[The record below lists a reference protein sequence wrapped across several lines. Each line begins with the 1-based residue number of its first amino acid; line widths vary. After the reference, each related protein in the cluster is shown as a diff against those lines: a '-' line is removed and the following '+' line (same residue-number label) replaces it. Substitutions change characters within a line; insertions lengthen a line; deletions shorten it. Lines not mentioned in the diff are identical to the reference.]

1 EGEVWRSPG
10 RGGDPGVLDEFAVS
24 EEHQGSLMELRRRI
38 EGLFGVEMK
47 ILGMLAGGAPQE
59 ESSQIWLQ
67 LQGAPAHLKRAK
79 EFIKGLCTPELI
91 QQVRYPKDMHC
102 IFTGAKGLFLD
113 SLIGGTSAYINVHG
127 PGSVEIL
134 GLQEPVVMAK
144 SRIQEFVSKYE
155 KNQRVPEED
164 ESTVKRCFK
173 DLVEVYDDR
182 HVIDLLILPTSVKE
196 DLLNLIQEFSS
207 PRPGQECLNPSGDL
221 RPTTVLPDPLLPL
234 PIDSK
239 HGPVFCQ
246 SQGLQSPQSRTCG
259 AQVLWKRASS
269 PNLVAGHSKAHHNHP
284 TPPLEYQHINGQEIK
299 LPLMF
304 TEDKEI
310 CVGHS
315 PDPASPT
322 DFCQNLIDFNTS
334 AETPGPAGNL
344 TNPVEKSTEKEFN
357 MMLSFFTAMGFHES
371 IIRKVLSEGGLQ
383 EPSQILDRV
392 QMEQQIKEQDSA
404 TDTQWTNVGHAEACE
419 EQTGDVSEDY
429 ILEVIKEAAK
439 KCGYS
444 VQEILDVY
452 KTFGIRSHVLL
463 KQLNEKRSQD
473 DAVPEALATA
483 WPTHV
488 GPAEF
493 VAEGPHEDHSKNG
506 ADIAAHGPTWA
517 KQKKKFIQSPGL
529 RGPPENT
536 YSRKA
541 ATFPKS
547 SPKTDYTNSAE
558 ALPQYWKNLEVS
570 AKNEECCFNEPV
582 LKQAF
587 EIPPVERDFEIPPAD
602 GNEKEKVPTV
612 TAKERFNEKVRTP
625 FKLKLKNTQ
634 GKGNLR
640 HVIIDGSNVAM
651 THGLGRFFSCRG
663 IALAVQYFWDRGH
676 REVTV
681 FVPNWRLKKDTKTKG
696 GASEQHFLENLKKV
710 GILSVTPSRFFEGRC
725 IAAHD
730 DSFCLKASSFWGG
743 IFSVHDRCWIGCSLL
758 RREMLLESMLL
769 QYTFAGDIFMVPDD
783 PLGKTGPHL
792 DQFLTKT
799 PRSRSNIKKKKNL
812 MVKYRYKL
820 QTIQK
825 HWKDPVSSS
834 YQKYNKSHH
843 STHPPHWVCDNN
855 VLQGESKP
863 TGPRKPQE
871 TEEMRRNLLEVFS
884 DSKKVDQ
891 VLKKNGS
898 IRNLNK
904 LSEMILS

>member
-1 EGEVWRSPG
+1 MAAEFQGNPLEGEVWRSPG

-344 TNPVEKSTEKEFN
+344 TNPVEKSSDYSINISSGTEKEFN

-681 FVPNWRLKKDTKTKG
+681 FVPNWRLKKDTKTK
-696 GASEQHFLENLKKV
+696 EQHFLENLKKV

-730 DSFCLKASSFWGG
+730 DRSCACLV
-743 IFSVHDRCWIGCSLL
+743 FSR
-758 RREMLLESMLL
+758 LL

-799 PRSRSNIKKKKNL
+799 PRE
-812 MVKYRYKL
+812 
-820 QTIQK
+820 
-825 HWKDPVSSS
+825 HPVPC
-834 YQKYNKSHH
+834 H
-843 STHPPHWVCDNN
+843 SFAGRGAPAHPPHPTSQTGILNFRDRKPRGFAAS
-855 VLQGESKP
+855 QGESKP

-904 LSEMILS
+904 LSEMILSLDS